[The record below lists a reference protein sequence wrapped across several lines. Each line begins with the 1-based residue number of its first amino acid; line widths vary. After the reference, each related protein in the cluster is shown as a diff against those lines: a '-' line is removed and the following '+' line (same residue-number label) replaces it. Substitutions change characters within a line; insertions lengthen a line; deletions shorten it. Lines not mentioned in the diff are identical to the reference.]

1 MSADVMRE
9 ALDAVRYEWSDGAL
23 GTASFGGGACTLF
36 IERKDDEPMFHVI
49 AYDVWPTALCVDPE
63 TGGLSVRIRYLTRD
77 RQERYTLVAASSWG
91 DKQGRNKA
99 VQMLNDQGV
108 QLAVDHGAH
117 AIRALGYWAGAEGI
131 RPQDRPSITLAS
143 RCGWYD
149 QNRVYVQG
157 VNVVGPGSERWEA
170 DTNSELIKRRVRSAG
185 TFEQWHTAAGKL
197 YNTPGLRAAVG
208 LALLG
213 AVLTP
218 LDARAWGIN
227 LFGNTSLGKSTVAD
241 VVASV
246 WGHPDDTRSQW
257 NGTAIGLIGVAQS
270 MDAACLVM
278 DELGQWTGTAASLA
292 QLAYALA
299 EGSDRNRGRRDGSLA
314 KRATWRTTIFS
325 TGETSMADK
334 LGDELRGGHGVR
346 ILDLDI
352 KKGSWI
358 TSAQHSR
365 DCVETARS
373 LYGVAGAAWVEHLTR
388 DLEVWARLRNNASI
402 WHEERSKDAT
412 GQEDRI
418 LRHIG
423 YLAAVLI
430 EASNAHLVPWS
441 AETSQEVAAWLCG
454 QALASRSGRSSQE
467 EYAFTRLWSE
477 IESNM
482 TLTPR
487 IDAIIAGQPAPHQLW
502 GIWVDNA
509 KSESD
514 DGEELWVT
522 RETLKPLCN
531 RLSVDAGAFIQWMLD
546 CGHARKPAG
555 ASGRV
560 RPPGTRSLG
569 AIWNRHWVMLTRP

>member
-1 MSADVMRE
+1 MATDVMRD
-9 ALDAVRYEWSDGAL
+9 ALDALRYEWSDPAL
-23 GTASFGGGACTLF
+23 GAATFGGGACTL
-36 IERKDDEPMFHVI
+36 IVERKDDDPLFQVV
-49 AYDVWPTALCVDPE
+49 ARDVWPTSLCVDPE

-77 RQERYTLVAASSWG
+77 RQERYTLLAASLWG

-99 VQMLNDQGV
+99 VQMMNDQGV
-108 QLAVDHGAH
+108 QLAVDHGAQ
-117 AIRALGYWAGAEGI
+117 AIRALGYWAGSEDVRA
-131 RPQDRPSITLAS
+131 QDRPFVTLAT

-157 VNVVGPGSERWEA
+157 TRIVGAGSEGWEA
-170 DTNSELIKRRVRSAG
+170 DTNSELIKRRVRANG
-185 TFEQWHTAAGKL
+185 TFDQWHASAARL
-197 YNTPGLRAAVG
+197 FTTPGLRTAVG
-208 LALLG
+208 LAFLG
-213 AVLTP
+213 AVLGP

-241 VVASV
+241 VVAAV
-246 WGHPDDTRSQW
+246 WGHPDETRSQW
-257 NGTAIGLIGVAQS
+257 NGTSIGLIGVAQS

-278 DELGQWTGTAASLA
+278 DELGQWTGTAPALA

-352 KKGSWI
+352 TKGQWI
-358 TSAQHSR
+358 RSAQHSR
-365 DCVETARS
+365 DCVEAART

-388 DLEVWARLRNNASI
+388 DPDVWARLRISASI

-423 YLAAVLI
+423 LLAAVLI
-430 EASNAHLVPWS
+430 EASDAGLVPWDS
-441 AETSQEVAAWLCG
+441 EASQEVAAWLCG
-454 QALASRSGRSSQE
+454 QALASRSGRTSQE

-477 IESNM
+477 IETNM

-487 IDAIIAGQPAPHQLW
+487 IADIVSGQSVPRELW
-502 GIWVDNA
+502 GVWVDDVA
-509 KSESD
+509 VEE
-514 DGEELWVT
+514 GEALWVT
-522 RETLKPLCN
+522 RDTLAPLCK
-531 RLSVDAGAFIQWMLD
+531 RLSVDAGAFIQWMVD
-546 CGHARKPAG
+546 RGHARKPEA
-555 ASGRV
+555 ASGRT
-560 RPPGTRSLG
+560 RPAGTRSLG
-569 AIWNRHWVMLTRP
+569 SAWNRRWVMLTRP